1 MDEMNDA
8 TAGDPATPKSG
19 GAKIEFYGGYQVY
32 SESGIDLTLLKRRLA
47 MTPTERWEENS
58 QALQMVEAF
67 REAGRVRRAANP
79 SPVDRPKG

>member
-1 MDEMNDA
+1 MDEMKHQKAADGA
-8 TAGDPATPKSG
+8 TTKPAGST
-19 GAKIEFYGGYQVY
+19 IEFYGGYQVY
-32 SESGIDLTLLKRRLA
+32 SESGVDLTLLKRRLA

-58 QALQMVEAF
+58 QALHMVEAF